1 MKKLCAGA
9 ELLLNYK
16 GDREMK
22 WLLKKE
28 NLFVRIAIGF
38 AAGIAIGFLA
48 PGLSHDA
55 AFIGSLYLNLIKIM
69 VIPVLI
75 CAVSSGIINS
85 GDIGSLKRIGAKT
98 VVLYILMFLASFAV
112 SFAVAG
118 IIRPGA
124 GVSFENQPVFE
135 GEAGALSAGEVLLSI
150 FPDNIFAALSA
161 NAILPTII
169 FSMLFSISVV
179 AVGEKAQPVKDLIN
193 SLTEVMFYLLSLVM
207 ETSPIGVMSLIA
219 FSVAEYGSGVFM
231 AIGKYIFCCWAACI
245 AVFIIVFLIPVRLY
259 TGVPVKRF
267 LSACG
272 KVALMTLST
281 TSSAATLPTSMSV
294 SINELGAP
302 ESISTFTLPLGCT
315 INMCG
320 GACSFCCL
328 SLFVAEFYSLDL
340 PFARLA
346 AMAAAATLL
355 NMAAPG
361 IPGGGIVLMTSYLTI
376 FGLPIDLIGPI
387 AAFYRLLDMA
397 FTTINVEGD
406 IAANLIISK
415 SEGVWDPSMADHQEA
430 SLTQI

>member
-135 GEAGALSAGEVLLSI
+135 GEAGALSLL
-150 FPDNIFAALSA
+150 DALLDICS
-161 NAILPTII
+161 
-169 FSMLFSISVV
+169 
-179 AVGEKAQPVKDLIN
+179 
-193 SLTEVMFYLLSLVM
+193 
-207 ETSPIGVMSLIA
+207 
-219 FSVAEYGSGVFM
+219 GSG
-231 AIGKYIFCCWAACI
+231 
-245 AVFIIVFLIPVRLY
+245 
-259 TGVPVKRF
+259 
-267 LSACG
+267 
-272 KVALMTLST
+272 
-281 TSSAATLPTSMSV
+281 
-294 SINELGAP
+294 
-302 ESISTFTLPLGCT
+302 
-315 INMCG
+315 
-320 GACSFCCL
+320 
-328 SLFVAEFYSLDL
+328 
-340 PFARLA
+340 
-346 AMAAAATLL
+346 
-355 NMAAPG
+355 
-361 IPGGGIVLMTSYLTI
+361 
-376 FGLPIDLIGPI
+376 
-387 AAFYRLLDMA
+387 
-397 FTTINVEGD
+397 
-406 IAANLIISK
+406 
-415 SEGVWDPSMADHQEA
+415 
-430 SLTQI
+430 